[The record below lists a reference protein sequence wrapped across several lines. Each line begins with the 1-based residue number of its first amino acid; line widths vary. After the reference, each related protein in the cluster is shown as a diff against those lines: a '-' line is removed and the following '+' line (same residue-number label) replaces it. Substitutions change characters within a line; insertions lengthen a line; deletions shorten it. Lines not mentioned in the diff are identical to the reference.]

1 MMLFSTTA
9 DEKAFGAEFL
19 DEIANWIAAEFKPED
34 IFDEVDLE
42 DWAKENGWTEEV

>member
-19 DEIANWIAAEFKPED
+19 DEIANWIGANFKPED
-34 IFDEVDLE
+34 IFDVDDLA
-42 DWAKENGWTEEV
+42 DWAEENGWTEEV